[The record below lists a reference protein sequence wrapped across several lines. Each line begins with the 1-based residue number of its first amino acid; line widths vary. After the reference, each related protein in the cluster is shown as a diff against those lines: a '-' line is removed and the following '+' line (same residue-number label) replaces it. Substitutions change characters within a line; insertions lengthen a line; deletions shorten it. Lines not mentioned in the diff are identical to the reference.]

1 MEKSEK
7 DCLKREKEF
16 KELEEVLLVV
26 KKDID

>member
-7 DCLKREKEF
+7 DCLKREKEC